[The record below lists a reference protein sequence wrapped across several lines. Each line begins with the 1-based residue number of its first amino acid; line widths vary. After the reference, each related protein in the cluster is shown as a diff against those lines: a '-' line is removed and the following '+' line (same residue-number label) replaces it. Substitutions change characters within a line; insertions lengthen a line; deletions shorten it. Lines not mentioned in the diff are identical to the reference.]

1 MTPHDK
7 RLRLAEAWKGRLVV
21 LGVRPPAVHDLRVL
35 LQSRVG
41 DTPPAA
47 ELVTLIEALQP
58 FAVEERYPLLSP
70 REARASDVAALIP
83 SVEAEI
89 VALRAAPRAAGIV
102 SGV

>member
-1 MTPHDK
+1 MTS
-7 RLRLAEAWKGRLVV
+7 EYSCSLVSETP
-21 LGVRPPAVHDLRVL
+21 PPA
-35 LQSRVG
+35 G
-41 DTPPAA
+41 
-47 ELVTLIEALQP
+47 ELVTLIEAPQP
-58 FAVEERYPLLSP
+58 FAAEERYPLLSP